1 VEENNM
7 HEERQERRDSRG
19 VARTSERARTTPTWD
34 EIYQVLR
41 ERGWLP
47 EFGAR
52 LPEDDD

>member
-1 VEENNM
+1 M
-7 HEERQERRDSRG
+7 HEERQERRDG
-19 VARTSERARTTPTWD
+19 LGAARTSERGRTTPTWD

-52 LPEDDD
+52 LPEDDDD